1 LDYDKEEPLEDVL
14 ARTFTIDYEVFG
26 DKVTEELKEG
36 GKDIFVSKANR
47 EEFINLYIEHLF
59 EKQCKV
65 QIEYFRKGFFRLF
78 DRDMLY
84 NLYSAEELEQF
95 VCGTKNLDF
104 RQLQKVTKY
113 IRPLNPDHEIAKWFW
128 DIVFNEF
135 DDDQRKRLLAFTT
148 GSDRAPITGLEDVE
162 FILGLE
168 GEDEEKLP
176 VAHTCFN
183 QLLFPVYKSREKLM
197 KKLK

>member
-1 LDYDKEEPLEDVL
+1 
-14 ARTFTIDYEVFG
+14 
-26 DKVTEELKEG
+26 
-36 GKDIFVSKANR
+36 
-47 EEFINLYIEHLF
+47 
-59 EKQCKV
+59 
-65 QIEYFRKGFFRLF
+65 
-78 DRDMLY
+78 MLY
-84 NLYSAEELEQF
+84 NLYSSEELEQF

-113 IRPLNPDHEIAKWFW
+113 IKPLHPQHEMVVWFW

-135 DDDQRKRLLAFTT
+135 DDSQRKKLLAFST

-168 GEDEEKLP
+168 GEDEDKLP

-183 QLLFPVYKSREKLM
+183 QLLFPVYKSREKFLV
-197 KKLK
+197 KLT